1 MSERHYDIAVI
12 GGGPAGSTAAIY
24 SARMGFRT
32 CLVEKKSFP
41 RETICGEFL
50 SREVLQILNELQ
62 LAKQFQSLGPNPLT
76 AFRYCPEHSRS
87 FTSEFAFTAYGMKR
101 GTFDSF
107 LLNTARS
114 AGVTVYQPAA
124 VESVYRRE
132 AQYDL
137 VVADSE
143 GRKHLTARHVIAAYG
158 KFSLLD
164 KSLHRNFLQHKSR
177 LNGIKIHFPTKYLRH
192 FSNHEIHI
200 FTARNMYCGVNVVND
215 DTATLCFLERRFRDD
230 VPPRARVVELLRSN
244 RHFAAL
250 VSSDFESAIEAFPIY
265 GAGNVFFGKKSF
277 VEKGILMVGDAAH
290 VIAPLA
296 GDGIGMAMQSAKM
309 ISTVLDESRRNN
321 LGDEAMNRLYSTMW
335 KSFFRQRIRFALMIQ
350 HALFSR
356 WGKRAGTQILST
368 FPHMLSSLI
377 EYTRG

>member
-1 MSERHYDIAVI
+1 MSEPDYDIAVI

-24 SARMGFRT
+24 TARMGFRT
-32 CLVEKKSFP
+32 CLIEKKSFP
-41 RETICGEFL
+41 REILCGEFL
-50 SREVLQILNELQ
+50 SREVIEILEELQ
-62 LAKQFQSLGPNPLT
+62 LTEQFQSLRPNPLT
-76 AFRYCPEHSRS
+76 AFRYCPDHSHP
-87 FTSEFAFTAYGMKR
+87 FTSEFRFTAYGMKR

-107 LLNTARS
+107 LLDNARS

-124 VESVYRRE
+124 VESVCRKE

-143 GRKHLTARHVIAAYG
+143 GEKHLTAHHVIAAYG
-158 KFSLLD
+158 KFSPLD
-164 KSLHRNFLQHKSR
+164 KNFHRDFLQHKSR
-177 LNGIKIHFPTKYLRH
+177 LNGVKLHFPTKYLRN
-192 FSNHEIHI
+192 FSNNEIHI
-200 FTARNMYCGVNVVND
+200 FTARSMYCGVNVVND
-215 DTATLCFLERRFRDD
+215 NTATLCFLERRFKDG
-230 VPPRARVVELLRSN
+230 VPPRARIVELLRCN
-244 RHFAAL
+244 PHFAAL
-250 VSSDFESAIEAFPIY
+250 VSSDFESVIETFPIY

-277 VEKGILMVGDAAH
+277 VENGIFMIGDAAH

-309 ISTVLDESRRNN
+309 ISTVLDQNRQNSLSE
-321 LGDEAMNRLYSTMW
+321 EATEKLYSTMW
-335 KSFFRQRIRFALMIQ
+335 KLYFQRRLRFALMIQ